1 MRRKNRNSSF
11 NKGGGMKF
19 SQNEKIKGK
28 KNWRKLMGTLKFL
41 KTKDVALDN
50 QAPDCLDT

>member
-11 NKGGGMKF
+11 NEGGGMKF

-28 KNWRKLMGTLKFL
+28 KNSEEVNG
-41 KTKDVALDN
+41 DS
-50 QAPDCLDT
+50 